1 MQLIAENAEHE
12 MKFTVICKRD
22 LIRRPSTF
30 RQAEPENTNGKDLQ
44 NENNSAPPQRSG
56 GPQSYSLESSVKRTV
71 VAPPGK
77 FGIILKQSLHGC
89 MIQSVKPD
97 SPMLGILL
105 PDDLIL
111 SFNDIVSGMMFCH
124 S

>member
-12 MKFTVICKRD
+12 MKFTVICKHD
-22 LIRRPSTF
+22 LIRRSSVY
-30 RQAEPENTNGKDLQ
+30 RQAKPENAADNDCRREYNAEPSQ
-44 NENNSAPPQRSG
+44 RFVSPQRCVF
-56 GPQSYSLESSVKRTV
+56 ESSSNNNRTV
-71 VAPPGK
+71 ILPPGK
-77 FGIILKQSLHGC
+77 SGIILKQSLNGC

-111 SFNDIVSGMMFCH
+111 SFNDIVSA
-124 S
+124 